1 MKMAVWTGLA
11 MEMLVAHDRANYF
24 SWDGMEM
31 LLDWYDENDEN
42 TEFDVVG
49 ICCEWTEYGN
59 NTTLDFDSL
68 ISDYGYYLPLQD
80 WLDKKDYTLDEYE
93 SDEDLQDKY
102 LQDLIDEL
110 ESNRTV
116 LRVKNGN
123 IIVSEF

>member
-1 MKMAVWTGLA
+1 MKMTVWTGLA

-59 NTTLDFDSL
+59 NVTLDFDSL
-68 ISDYGYYLPLQD
+68 INDYDNYLPLQD
-80 WLDKKDYTLDEYE
+80 WLDKKDYTSDEYE
-93 SDEDLQDKY
+93 NDEDLQDEY
-102 LQDLIDEL
+102 LQDLINEL
-110 ESNRTV
+110 ESCTMV
-116 LRVKNGN
+116 LRVPNGN
-123 IIVSEF
+123 IILGEF